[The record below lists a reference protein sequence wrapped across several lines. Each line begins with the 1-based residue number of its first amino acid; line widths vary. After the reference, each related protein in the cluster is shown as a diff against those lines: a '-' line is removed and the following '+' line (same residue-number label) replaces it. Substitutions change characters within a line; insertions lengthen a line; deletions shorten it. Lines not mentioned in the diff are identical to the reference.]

1 MSDLPPHQDTGP
13 AGPDAPI
20 GGMPRLWKVMIVVAV
35 VGLLVL
41 VVVLH
46 LAGVLGGE
54 SH

>member
-1 MSDLPPHQDTGP
+1 MSDLPPRQDAGP

-20 GGMPRLWKVMIVVAV
+20 GGTSRLRKVVIAAAV

-41 VVVLH
+41 FVALH
-46 LAGVLGGE
+46 LTGVLGGE

>member
-13 AGPDAPI
+13 AGSDPPI
-20 GGMPRLWKVMIVVAV
+20 GRMPRLRTVLIAAAV
-35 VGLLVL
+35 IGLLVL
-41 VVVLH
+41 IAVLH